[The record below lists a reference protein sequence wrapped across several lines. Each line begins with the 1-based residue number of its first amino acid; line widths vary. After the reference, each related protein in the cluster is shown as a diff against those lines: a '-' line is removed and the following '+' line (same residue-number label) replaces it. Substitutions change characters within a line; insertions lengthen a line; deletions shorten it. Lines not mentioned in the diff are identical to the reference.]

1 MSGRPKFSVFRPWV
15 EPSPSRKT
23 NGDRLRLLT
32 AVVALLFVPADRLGR
47 VKDRTDASLGR
58 GSPTLMSL
66 TLSPPE
72 RSGDQAGF
80 SARFQLSN
88 RDTMLSAI
96 RCRNERADPTT
107 DRTDIPDRKSVV

>member
-23 NGDRLRLLT
+23 NGDRLRLSTASDGDVREERKANVKL

-88 RDTMLSAI
+88 RGHHAVCYSMQ
-96 RCRNERADPTT
+96 E
-107 DRTDIPDRKSVV
+107 